1 MVGHITYLSDSQ
13 MAEKFGRQLRHGE
26 HKFSYDV
33 DFEIESYL
41 RYQGNKFAAFFDANT
56 YLMMTKALDYFD
68 PAYAYDGHLP
78 SALARARA
86 RFFVASFST
95 DWRFAPARS
104 REIVFALL
112 HNRLRVVYAEIDC
125 DAGTTRSCS
134 TISTT
139 TPAARL
145 SGEHRRMTEH
155 ERRVRAEQRERF
167 DFAVIANWIPPGERV
182 LDLGCGDGRL
192 LRYLSETRDVSG
204 YGVEID
210 HESVLGCIRNGVDV
224 IQMDIECGLSGF
236 EDNSFDHV
244 VISQAL
250 QTMRAT
256 ERILTEML
264 RVAAE
269 AVVSFPNFAYRS
281 QPGGD
286 CRRTHAGLRG
296 SAL

>member
-1 MVGHITYLSDSQ
+1 
-13 MAEKFGRQLRHGE
+13 
-26 HKFSYDV
+26 
-33 DFEIESYL
+33 
-41 RYQGNKFAAFFDANT
+41 
-56 YLMMTKALDYFD
+56 
-68 PAYAYDGHLP
+68 
-78 SALARARA
+78 
-86 RFFVASFST
+86 
-95 DWRFAPARS
+95 
-104 REIVFALL
+104 
-112 HNRLRVVYAEIDC
+112 
-125 DAGTTRSCS
+125 
-134 TISTT
+134 
-139 TPAARL
+139 
-145 SGEHRRMTEH
+145 MTEH

-167 DFAVIANWIPPGERV
+167 DFAVIASWIPPGERV

-269 AVVSFPNFAYRS
+269 AVVSFPNFAYRTNRVAIAEGHMPVS
-281 QPGGD
+281 EDLPYDWFDTPNVRFFTIADFEDLCARLGID
-286 CRRTHAGLRG
+286 VRERLTFDEAGREVSEDPNLNGSLAFYRLGRG
-296 SAL
+296 S